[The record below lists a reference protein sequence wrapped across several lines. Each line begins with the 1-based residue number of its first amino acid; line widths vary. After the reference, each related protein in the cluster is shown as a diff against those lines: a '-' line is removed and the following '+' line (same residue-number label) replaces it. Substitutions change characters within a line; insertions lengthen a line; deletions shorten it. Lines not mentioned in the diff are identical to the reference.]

1 MWLLDSIVLSVAL
14 EIVFLPKRLQIP
26 SDSQSVY
33 DPDSVGDADLT
44 DSLEG
49 GYIPSTDVMPDIR
62 VVSLEEISDITVVGE
77 RSRATLV
84 VLVREAVDLRC
95 IEIVALNVE
104 DDPFDFLHGLSRFI
118 PFSLINFSLSYSLS
132 YYVFPVLSTPI
143 ENFMKNF
150 PWR

>member
-14 EIVFLPKRLQIP
+14 EIVFLPKWFQIP

-44 DSLEG
+44 DSLES

-62 VVSLEEISDITVVGE
+62 IVLLEEISDVTVVGE
-77 RSRATLV
+77 SPYITLM

-118 PFSLINFSLSYSLS
+118 SFSLFSLLTTLQLIL
-132 YYVFPVLSTPI
+132 P
-143 ENFMKNF
+143 
-150 PWR
+150 